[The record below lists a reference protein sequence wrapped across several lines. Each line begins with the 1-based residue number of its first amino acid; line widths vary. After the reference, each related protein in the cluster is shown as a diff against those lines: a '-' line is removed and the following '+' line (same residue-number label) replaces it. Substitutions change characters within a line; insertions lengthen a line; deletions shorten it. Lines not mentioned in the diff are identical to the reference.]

1 MNGQEAAPA
10 ENQPV
15 ESTVIL
21 PKGNAPEA
29 VPSAFVPPAQAIGTN
44 NSNDLHLNF
53 RNAPLDMVLN
63 YLSDAA
69 GFIIVLDTHVSGN
82 VTVISTHP

>member
-10 ENQPV
+10 ENQPI

-29 VPSAFVPPAQAIGTN
+29 VPSAFMPPAQAVGTN
-44 NSNDLHLNF
+44 QNDLHLNF
-53 RNAPLDMVLN
+53 HNAPLDMVLN

-69 GFIIVLDTHVSGN
+69 GFIIVLDTHVNGT
-82 VTVISTHP
+82 VTVVSTHP